1 MQQHLNTIIFC
12 AAGIIDEST
21 YRPELDIW
29 KACSMEL
36 EGFGTLSDPK
46 GNIKIASKIALGK
59 NHRRQSNKQ
68 GLTGLGYRIAGLVG
82 MNVKYDISQA

>member
-1 MQQHLNTIIFC
+1 
-12 AAGIIDEST
+12 
-21 YRPELDIW
+21 
-29 KACSMEL
+29 MEL

-46 GNIKIASKIALGK
+46 GNIKIASK
-59 NHRRQSNKQ
+59 